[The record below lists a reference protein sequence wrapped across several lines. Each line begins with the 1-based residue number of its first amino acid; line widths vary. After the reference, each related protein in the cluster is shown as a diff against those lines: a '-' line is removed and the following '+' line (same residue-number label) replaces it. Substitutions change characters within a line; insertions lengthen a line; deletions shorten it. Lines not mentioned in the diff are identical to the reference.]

1 MEQLNLTGRAGHGT
15 PDDFATLSV
24 LMIDGEEIFIDNGA
38 IHGKSRLER
47 GVDFRTYTKP
57 EDVPNGRRIPEV
69 WVQLKS
75 YETGRGYYGIVSAE
89 IVINSEALVGYKSMG
104 PLVMAMD
111 GAMKGKV
118 QLHHLTAEEKAK
130 LREFLATFRED
141 LWANTP
147 DEIKDLLA

>member
-1 MEQLNLTGRAGHGT
+1 MELNLTGRTGHGT

-24 LMIDGEEIFIDNGA
+24 VMIDGDDLYVDNGA

-57 EDVPNGRRIPEV
+57 EDVPNGRKVKEV

-75 YETGRGYYGIVSAE
+75 YETGRGYYGLVSAE
-89 IVINSEALVGYKSMG
+89 LVVNSEDMVGYKSMG
-104 PLVMAMD
+104 ALVMAMD
-111 GAMKGKV
+111 GAIKGKFS
-118 QLHHLTAEEKAK
+118 LAHLTTEERAK
-130 LREFLATFRED
+130 FRNFLETFRAD

-147 DEIKDLLA
+147 EEIKGQL